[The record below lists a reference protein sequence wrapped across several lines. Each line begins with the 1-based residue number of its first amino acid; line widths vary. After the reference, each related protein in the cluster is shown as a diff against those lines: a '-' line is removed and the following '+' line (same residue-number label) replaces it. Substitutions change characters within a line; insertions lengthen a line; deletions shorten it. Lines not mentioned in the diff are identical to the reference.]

1 MLNNLRRFYGRG
13 DFHFITFSCCGRLP
27 LLSRSSTR
35 TTFVGVLDEVR
46 RQHEFRL
53 LGFVVMPEHVHMVV
67 SEPRIGS
74 PSDAMQS
81 LKQKSSFRLNWSR
94 EMAPAEKA
102 GPKSLEDDPY
112 AFWQRRFYDYNVW
125 SDGKLEQ
132 KLDYMHRNPVR
143 RGLVSHPKYWP
154 WSSWSNYEKGEP
166 GLIRIDSLY
175 EGIPKQSQS
184 QNPHP

>member
-1 MLNNLRRFYGRG
+1 
-13 DFHFITFSCCGRLP
+13 
-27 LLSRSSTR
+27 
-35 TTFVGVLDEVR
+35 
-46 RQHEFRL
+46 
-53 LGFVVMPEHVHMVV
+53 
-67 SEPRIGS
+67 
-74 PSDAMQS
+74 
-81 LKQKSSFRLNWSR
+81 
-94 EMAPAEKA
+94 MAPAEKA

-184 QNPHP
+184 QNPYP